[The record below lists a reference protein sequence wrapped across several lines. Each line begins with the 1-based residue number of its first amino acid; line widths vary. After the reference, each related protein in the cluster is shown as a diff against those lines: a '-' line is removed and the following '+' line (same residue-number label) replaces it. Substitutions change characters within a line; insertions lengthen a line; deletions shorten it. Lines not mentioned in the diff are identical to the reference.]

1 MPSCGTLFVENRYT
15 DWHRWWPYATFRN
28 LWQLSQAI
36 PPVRLRFECL
46 NPKRNMDKYRN
57 DPLAPAGYPLD
68 WIFASVMAASPLI
81 WCELSGLSAES
92 RAELGRILPVW
103 RGFRD
108 ELHAGVAYP
117 VGPCPDGTTTSG
129 FFTTTADESTC
140 HRFCCATSMR
150 RRSANSNYRSGSPNT
165 RSRPSWGRGV

>member
-1 MPSCGTLFVENRYT
+1 
-15 DWHRWWPYATFRN
+15 
-28 LWQLSQAI
+28 
-36 PPVRLRFECL
+36 
-46 NPKRNMDKYRN
+46 MDKYRN

-103 RGFRD
+103 RSFRD

-140 HRFCCATSMR
+140 HLILLRDLDAAPEREFELPVRLSEYAVTTVMGL
-150 RRSANSNYRSGSPNT
+150 AAVTSGSGC
-165 RSRPSWGRGV
+165 RGRR